1 MSEKESRT
9 VTIAKS
15 EYDDLVK
22 AKKNLE
28 YLEMLSESRQQM
40 REGRVITKTWEELE
54 AMANG

>member
-1 MSEKESRT
+1 MSGKESST
-9 VTIAKS
+9 VTIAKR